1 MNEIITVRDSDIV
14 AAEINTIKEDTRRIM
29 IGNAIRIGGK
39 LMEAKSMVPYGEWG
53 KWLEEKVD
61 YSQSTANN
69 LMQLYKEYGE
79 NQASF
84 FDNWTNSETF
94 GKLSYSQHM
103 AMLALPFA
111 DRLDFAEQHDVE
123 SLSIR
128 ELEKAIREELA
139 AAERERDEIR
149 EELEEV
155 RCGKDAAEKIV
166 EELEGELAEARHQEQ
181 AQQELALAAR
191 DEATRLTGELEK
203 AQRQAEQREKEA
215 EKARTQMEAA
225 RKSEKSLQ
233 DQLEQ
238 LRAAPKIP
246 AAMMQQLRLEA
257 EQEAARKA
265 TQEMKKQLDA
275 ATAERDA
282 ASQKVK
288 ALEEKLGEAQRAA
301 KVANPAITEAIVRA
315 QKLQNDFNELNGFR
329 LKQAATDPGIGDS
342 IRRMMADM
350 VKQWETALKG

>member
-14 AAEINTIKEDTRRIM
+14 AAEINTIKEATRQVM

-79 NQASF
+79 NQASL

-111 DRLDFAEQHDVE
+111 DRMDFAERNDVE
-123 SLSIR
+123 NLSTR
-128 ELEKAIREELA
+128 ELEKAIRAELMDA
-139 AAERERDEIR
+139 QRESEDLRR
-149 EELEEV
+149 KLEET
-155 RCGKDAAEKIV
+155 EK
-166 EELEGELAEARHQEQ
+166 QER
-181 AQQELALAAR
+181 AQQELALDAR

-203 AQRQAEQREKEA
+203 ARKQAEQKEKEA
-215 EKARTQMEAA
+215 EKARAQMEAA
-225 RKSEKSLQ
+225 RKNEKSLQ

-238 LRAAPKIP
+238 MRIKPKIP

-265 TQEMKKQLDA
+265 TQEMKKQLDT

-282 ASQKVK
+282 AAQKAK
-288 ALEEKLGEAQRAA
+288 TLEEKLGEAQRAA

-329 LKQAATDPGIGDS
+329 LKQAATDEGIGDS
-342 IRRMMADM
+342 IRRMMTDM
-350 VKQWETALKG
+350 VKQWEAALKG